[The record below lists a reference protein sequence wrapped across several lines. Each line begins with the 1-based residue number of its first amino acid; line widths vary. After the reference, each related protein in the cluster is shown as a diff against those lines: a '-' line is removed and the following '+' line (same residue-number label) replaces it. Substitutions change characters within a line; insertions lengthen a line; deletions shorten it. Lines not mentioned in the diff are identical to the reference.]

1 MDEQLIFTT
10 NTTGSVANVHSFEQ
24 SNLRQCTISSKN
36 SAVTMGN
43 QYLFVAQAKKALI
56 NVYNIAGA
64 HKRESVEQRL
74 PIPEAVNCLEVVNN
88 INGAKINGSSH
99 KLAAFNLPY
108 LLLASTASGK
118 LYIWELNSG
127 LLLNVK
133 PMAHY
138 QSITKIKSIL
148 NGKYIV
154 TSGKDSRVIIWQT
167 VDLITMEEPKPIAI
181 IHDHTLPVTDFQVS
195 NATGENLVT
204 SGAKLFTVSEDCTA
218 RCYNL
223 ALNPTN
229 GIGKNGSPITSNNN
243 TKDQQVGPTLIA
255 TFTLPYAIESLALD
269 PADRAVYLGTK
280 EGCYAL
286 PLYYKLNGN
295 QIVNLLQP
303 SSDNKGKLYS
313 LIDSALATESERNS
327 LYTMG
332 QLIVIKVLECNVS
345 VLNITMD
352 GTTLLIGDKLGKVS
366 VTEIY
371 SRQILKTLQ
380 PLSTS
385 QEAHGGVTNII
396 TYCYPTDSNDKLN
409 TIMATSH
416 HNIAAVQKIPALQ
429 RSIYDKRQTNDYHD
443 IWYQIGEEIEDET
456 TDIINPLTNL
466 SDYMSQL
473 SQQETI
479 FATAKDYCNHTS
491 IVKVAETTATSS
503 EAAPAV
509 EVTDEV
515 AQLKEQVKSLTSAY
529 TELRTLHEKLYDDH
543 QQLLN
548 Q

>member
-10 NTTGSVANVHSFEQ
+10 HNTGSVANVHSFEQ

-36 SAVTMGN
+36 SAVTVGN

-64 HKRESVEQRL
+64 HKRESIEQRL

-88 INGAKINGSSH
+88 SNGVNVNGSSH
-99 KLAAFNLPY
+99 TLGHFNLPY

-138 QSITKIKSIL
+138 QTITKIQSIL

-167 VDLITMEEPKPIAI
+167 VDLVTMEEPKPVAI

-195 NATGENLVT
+195 NATGENLVV
-204 SGAKLFTVSEDCTA
+204 SGAKLFTVSDDCTV

-223 ALNPTN
+223 AMNPTN
-229 GIGKNGSPITSNNN
+229 GVGKNGSGSATN
-243 TKDQQVGPTLIA
+243 DQQLGPTLIA
-255 TFTLPYAIESLALD
+255 TFTLPFGIESLALD
-269 PADRAVYLGTK
+269 PADRALYLGTK

-295 QIVNLLQP
+295 QVVNLLQP

-313 LIDSALATESERNS
+313 LIDSVLANESERNS

-332 QLIVIKVLECNVS
+332 QLIVTKVLDCDVS

-396 TYCYPTDSNDKLN
+396 TYCYTADSNDKLSSMLTN
-409 TIMATSH
+409 SH
-416 HNIAAVQKIPALQ
+416 HGNAAVQKIPTLQ
-429 RSIYDKRQTNDYHD
+429 RSIYDKRQQNDYHD
-443 IWYQIGEEIEDET
+443 IWYQIGQEIEDET
-456 TDIINPLTNL
+456 TGIINPLTN
-466 SDYMSQL
+466 STGYMSQL
-473 SQQETI
+473 SQQETV
-479 FATAKDYCNHTS
+479 FATSKDHYSHTS
-491 IVKVAETTATSS
+491 IVKVAETPVETSDN
-503 EAAPAV
+503 AAVV
-509 EVTDEV
+509 ETDEM

-529 TELRTLHEKLYDDH
+529 TELRTLHEKLYEDH